1 MAADTVP
8 GVLIAEDESDLADL
22 YAAWLSEDYDVRV
35 ANGGTAAL
43 EQIDATIDVVLLDRR
58 MPDLSGDEVL
68 EQIRNRG
75 FDCRVAMVSAVTP
88 EHDIIGMGFD
98 DYLVKPVRRDEFV
111 ELVDRLI
118 WRSQHSEDVREF
130 LALASKK
137 AVLDA
142 ESSPSELESSRSY
155 TALERELREK
165 FQAIEATL
173 EGLEDQDIEAL
184 VDDLR
189 AEVPS
194 DAGR

>member
-1 MAADTVP
+1 MSSDTVP

-22 YAAWLSEDYDVRV
+22 YAAWLSEDYEVQV
-35 ANGGTAAL
+35 ANGGKAAL
-43 EQIDATIDVVLLDRR
+43 EKIDATVDVVLLDRR

-68 EQIRNRG
+68 KEIRNRG
-75 FDCRVAMVSAVTP
+75 FECRVAMVSAVTP
-88 EHDIIGMGFD
+88 EHDIIEMGFD

-111 ELVDRLI
+111 EVVDRLT

-137 AVLDA
+137 AVLDS
-142 ESSPSELESSRSY
+142 ESSLSALESSQSY

-165 FQAIEATL
+165 FESIEATL
-173 EGLEDQDIEAL
+173 DGLEDEDIEAL
-184 VDDLR
+184 VHDLR

>member
-1 MAADTVP
+1 MATDTVP
-8 GVLIAEDESDLADL
+8 GVLIAEDESDLAHL

-35 ANGGTAAL
+35 ANGGKTAL
-43 EQIDATIDVVLLDRR
+43 EQIDETIDVVLLDRR

-68 EQIRNRG
+68 EEIRNRG
-75 FDCRVAMVSAVTP
+75 FDCRVAMVSAVAP
-88 EHDIIGMGFD
+88 EHDIIEMGFN

-111 ELVDRLI
+111 ELLDRLI

-142 ESSPSELESSRSY
+142 ESSPSTLESSRSY

-165 FQAIEATL
+165 FETIEATL